1 MDRKESKKNQLR
13 SLFLSEQEW
22 TKPVLAKELGVSTVT
37 INILMD
43 ELLENQEI
51 VETGKEK
58 TTVGRPS
65 VLYRLN
71 ADKFL
76 YVLISVVERNKELI
90 LEGSLIN
97 GRKERLAQK
106 EADFRDISLPTLLG
120 FIKRFL
126 DESPCLPLSVAI
138 SIPGKSVDGTV
149 VVSWWDKMNGW
160 RIGEAVA
167 QAFQLPAYVEN
178 DANLATVGFAHRME
192 IDSKEGVVG
201 LYFPHL
207 SRPGASIFYDEQLIS
222 GTNSLAGEVKYLPFF
237 SGAQTDA
244 YSLEQEI
251 DFTVRILVLYSILL
265 APKHILVHIK
275 NADEKMLQ
283 QKLAAALRDTG
294 SPVNPE
300 LRLSENYEEHVT
312 VGLLWLAQQE
322 LPYKMRRYI

>member
-1 MDRKESKKNQLR
+1 MSRKENKKNQLR

-22 TKPVLAKELGVSTVT
+22 TKPALAKAIGVSTVT

-43 ELLENQEI
+43 ELLENEEI

-65 VLYRLN
+65 KLYRLN

-76 YVLISVVERNKELI
+76 YLLVSVVERNQELF
-90 LEGSLIN
+90 LEGKLLN
-97 GRKERLAQK
+97 GRKEVLMQK
-106 EADFRDISLPTLLG
+106 EGTFKDITLPALLR

-126 DESPCLPLSVAI
+126 DEAPCLPLSVAI

-149 VVSWWDKMNGW
+149 AVSWWDKMNGW

-167 QAFQLPAYVEN
+167 ENFQLPAYIEN

-192 IDSKEGVVG
+192 IDSKDGVVG

-207 SRPGASIFYDEQLIS
+207 SRPGASIFYNEQLIS

-237 SGAQTDA
+237 SNVQTDA

-275 NADEKMLQ
+275 GVTEHLLQ
-283 QKLAAALRDTG
+283 QKRPQRGRKENSPRKLRRCQR
-294 SPVNPE
+294 SVQ
-300 LRLSENYEEHVT
+300 L
-312 VGLLWLAQQE
+312 Q
-322 LPYKMRRYI
+322 